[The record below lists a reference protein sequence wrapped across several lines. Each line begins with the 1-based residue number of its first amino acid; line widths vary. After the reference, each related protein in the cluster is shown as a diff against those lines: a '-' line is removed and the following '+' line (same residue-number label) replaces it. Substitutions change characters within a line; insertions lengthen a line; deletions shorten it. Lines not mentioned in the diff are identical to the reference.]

1 MPAPA
6 LHRLKQNIGKGIG
19 RLAYNSL
26 LYGWSLQ
33 GTVPDDILLTPV
45 DLWPGSVDKA
55 RWLIHG
61 GVFVLEGDQL
71 ELHNADWH
79 PEGVDETWLI
89 HIHGFEW
96 LRDLRAMGGDQ
107 GRLAARSMIQ
117 NWIDTHHGWHELY
130 WRGDILGRRLAH
142 WIAAYGFY
150 GESAKD
156 EFQDDLFHSMAR
168 QLRHLARAVPG
179 NLSGVPLLHAIKG
192 LAYAG
197 LAFEG
202 REGYL
207 EQALNLLDRE
217 IDKQFLSDGGHVTR
231 APDQLMEAVRILI
244 DVRTAMRQ
252 GGYPDIS
259 KIQKTLDKAIPAL
272 RFFRH
277 GDNRLALF
285 NGSQENDADVVKNVM
300 LHSGTRTKTLN
311 SLPRMGFEKA
321 AMGKALLIVDTG
333 RPPSYPYDGRAH
345 AAPLSFEFS
354 YGRDRVFVNCGSHP
368 TCPMWQD
375 ALRSTPAHNALVID
389 ARNICEVHRDRS
401 LARKPKKVLATR
413 DDKNGAA
420 LIDVCH
426 DGYVPQNGITHRRRF
441 YMADQ
446 GHDIRGEENLT
457 CSTGLGKQHRMDIR
471 FHLHPRVDVSLVNNG
486 TEALL
491 KLHGGSGWR
500 FSVAGGALALEDSV
514 YNGEGAKPRKTKQLV
529 ISALMETDAAQIKWA
544 LQKE

>member
-1 MPAPA
+1 MPVTAI
-6 LHRLKQNIGKGIG
+6 HRLKQTVGKNIG
-19 RLAYNSL
+19 RMAYNSL

-33 GTVPDDILLTPV
+33 GTVPDAVLLTPV
-45 DLWPGSVDKA
+45 DLWQGNVDKA

-61 GVFVLEGDQL
+61 GVFTLEGDRL

-79 PEGVDETWLI
+79 PHGVDDAWIT

-96 LRDLRAMGGDQ
+96 LRDLRALGGDQ
-107 GRLAARSMIQ
+107 GRLAARAMVKS
-117 NWIDTHHGWHELY
+117 WIDTHHGWHELY

-142 WIAAYGFY
+142 WVSAFGFY
-150 GESAKD
+150 GESADDAYQD
-156 EFQDDLFHSMAR
+156 ELYRSMAR
-168 QLRHLARAVPG
+168 QLRHLSRTLPG
-179 NLSGVPLLHAIKG
+179 NLNGVPLLHAIKG

-202 REGYL
+202 REAYL

-231 APDQLMEAVRILI
+231 APDQLLEAVRILI
-244 DVRTAMRQ
+244 DIRTAMRQ

-277 GDNRLALF
+277 GDNGLALF
-285 NGSQENDADVVKNVM
+285 NGSQEGDADIVKNVM
-300 LHSGTRTKTLN
+300 LHSGARARTMN
-311 SLPRMGFEKA
+311 SLPRMGFEKVA
-321 AMGKALLIVDTG
+321 IGKALLIVDAG
-333 RPPSYPYDGRAH
+333 RPPSYPYDARAH
-345 AAPLSFEFS
+345 AGVLSFEFS

-368 TCPMWQD
+368 TCPDWQD
-375 ALRSTPAHNALVID
+375 ALRATPAHNALVID

-401 LARKPKKVLATR
+401 LARKPKKVLSTR

-426 DGYVPQNGITHRRRF
+426 DGYVPMAGITHRRRF

-446 GHDIRGEENLT
+446 GHDLRGEENLT
-457 CSTGLGKQHRMDIR
+457 CSTGLGKRHRMDIR

-491 KLHGGSGWR
+491 KLHGGTGWR
-500 FSVAGGALALEDSV
+500 FSVSGGALALEDSV
-514 YNGEGAKPRKTKQLV
+514 YSGEGAKPRKTKQLV